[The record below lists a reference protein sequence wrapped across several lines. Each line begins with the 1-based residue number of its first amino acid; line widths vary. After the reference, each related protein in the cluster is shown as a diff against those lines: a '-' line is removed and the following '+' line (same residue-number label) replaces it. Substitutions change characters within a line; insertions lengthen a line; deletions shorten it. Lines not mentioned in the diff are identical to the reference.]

1 MNNLKLRRVF
11 SIEFK
16 KEKVS
21 LIEEGKVRI
30 SEICKIYE
38 VSETAVRKWLLKYGK
53 LEKSERMVVEKISEQ
68 NKNIELLK
76 KIASLERLIG
86 QQQLQ
91 IIYKEAVIQS
101 ASEIIGVDVEKKYN
115 SQQ

>member
-1 MNNLKLRRVF
+1 MKNLKSRRVF

-21 LIEEGKVRI
+21 LIEEGKIRV
-30 SEICKIYE
+30 SEICRTYE
-38 VSETAVRKWLLKYGK
+38 VSPTSVYKWLFKYGK
-53 LEKSERMVVEKISEQ
+53 LKKTERMVVEKISEQ
-68 NKNIELLK
+68 SKNVELLK
-76 KIASLERLIG
+76 KIASLEQVIG

-101 ASEIIGVDVEKKYN
+101 ASKEIGVDIEKKFN